1 MPGTLPEPAFKLVVP
16 TIKSDY
22 TTVDVESIW
31 GEFGGMGKGWLSNS
45 KKSRKP
51 SVERRRADRLATNT
65 LTCKFGDVVDISTTG
80 MRIRCERKPPIKVG
94 QYIEAKLESNSHRL
108 PVSGL
113 VIWVRR
119 KGFKGYEVGIKFVNI
134 KRSLQAAIESLGM
147 FGFIDLEAAAAA
159 KEKKYGPT
167 KTKKRI
173 RASINLPDYYSILG
187 LDSDATGGEIKN
199 AFRTLARRYHPD
211 VAKRKDDSQK
221 FLEISQAYDV
231 LRDSESRKSYDMR
244 SAG

>member
-1 MPGTLPEPAFKLVVP
+1 MAAPRITESAYDGYDRIVTFVDPMGNVTEYHYDPNSNVGGFQDPAEIIP
-16 TIKSDY
+16 NP
-22 TTVDVESIW
+22 
-31 GEFGGMGKGWLSNS
+31 FG
-45 KKSRKP
+45 SR
-51 SVERRRADRLATNT
+51 V
-65 LTCKFGDVVDISTTG
+65 FGDVVDISTTG

-173 RASINLPDYYSILG
+173 RASINLPDYYSIRG

-199 AFRTLARRYHPD
+199 AFRMLARRYHPD
-211 VAKRKDDSQK
+211 VAKRQDDAQK

-244 SAG
+244 RAG